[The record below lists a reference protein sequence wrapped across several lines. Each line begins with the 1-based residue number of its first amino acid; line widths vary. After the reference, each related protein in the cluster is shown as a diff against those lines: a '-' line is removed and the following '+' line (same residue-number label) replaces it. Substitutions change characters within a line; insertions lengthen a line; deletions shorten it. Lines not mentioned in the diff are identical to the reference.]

1 MGFKNDNNNNTEKAY
16 IDLEA
21 VGYSV
26 KNVRVVT
33 DNLVTFTLS
42 CRGFAFYNMRMFE
55 KKDGGYFITV
65 PQDRGTNGAYYN
77 KYAVYLSEKDEKALI
92 EYLIKVVKNA

>member
-1 MGFKNDNNNNTEKAY
+1 MGFKNNNNTEKTY

-26 KNVRVVT
+26 KNVRVVS

-42 CRGFAFYNMRMFE
+42 CRGFAFYNMRLFE
-55 KKDGGYFITV
+55 KKEGGYFITV
-65 PQDRGTNGAYYN
+65 PQDKGTNGAYYN
-77 KYAVYLSEKDEKALI
+77 KYALYLSAEDEKALI
-92 EYLIKVVKNA
+92 EYLLKAVKNA